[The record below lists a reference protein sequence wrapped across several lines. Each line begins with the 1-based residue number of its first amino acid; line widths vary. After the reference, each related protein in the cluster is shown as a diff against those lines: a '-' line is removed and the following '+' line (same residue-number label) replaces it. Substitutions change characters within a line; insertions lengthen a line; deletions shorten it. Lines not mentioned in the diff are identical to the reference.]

1 MSTRYSSLKRIT
13 RNTFII
19 FVLLLLLLHPTGTAR
34 AASYTAGT
42 FTELETAITIA
53 NGNSEADTIT
63 LTADI
68 TLTGALPQITS
79 SYTLTIEGAGHTL
92 DGAGAYRVL
101 YVNLGNLIINNLTI
115 TNGNVSGAYGGGFY
129 NNSSIVT
136 INNCTISNN
145 SATGDGGGLYN
156 FGNTTINNSTFS
168 GNSSRAWGGGV
179 RNDAG
184 TLTINNSSIS
194 GNSAGAMG
202 GGGGIANTAT
212 LTLNRNIISGNSVT
226 GPRVVGVEIVNYGSI
241 TSNYNVLGYSGLTN
255 AQAYEYFTPN
265 SITDY
270 NATSD
275 GGHPT
280 ALANI
285 LNTTLANNGGPTLT
299 HALISGSPAIDL
311 APSAE
316 CTASPISGIDQRG
329 AARNYNGSGS
339 TGDYEC
345 DSGAYELHQSVLNGT
360 CSGPGLSGTQTFAFA
375 SGNTVTINV
384 SIPNGLNCITV
395 EEMGPGT
402 NHIMATGPGSG
413 GETLQTNNWWH
424 ISGNATGFTVSI
436 TLPYATPDGYT
447 RVCKWPGNLGG
458 AGWDCDN
465 GTYTTPGTTSVTR
478 TNIQSFSDWAVGQGV
493 GPTAITLYN
502 FNARSGNPWVGA
514 GLAISVLA
522 AGFLIILLLV
532 RIRKQAHG

>member
-1 MSTRYSSLKRIT
+1 MSTQYSSLKRIA
-13 RNTFII
+13 RNIIIVFI
-19 FVLLLLLLHPTGTAR
+19 LLIVLLHPSGAAR
-34 AASYTAGT
+34 AASFTAGT
-42 FTELETAITIA
+42 FSELETAINTA

-275 GGHPT
+275 GG
-280 ALANI
+280 NGII
-285 LNTTLANNGGPTLT
+285 LLTSILTTTLANNGGPTYT
-299 HALISGSPAIDL
+299 HALVSGSPAIDR
-311 APSAE
+311 APSDE

-345 DSGAYELHQSVLNGT
+345 DSGAYEYRNPTENCTLSIGPPIIIENVTFNFTGT
-360 CSGPGLSGTQTFAFA
+360 SLGTLSCV
-375 SGNTVTINV
+375 TVD
-384 SIPNGLNCITV
+384 
-395 EEMGPGT
+395 EMGAD
-402 NHIMATGPGSG
+402 HIMATGQGPSG
-413 GETLQTNNWWH
+413 VTLHTGNWWY
-424 ISGNATGFTVSI
+424 ILGNGTGFTVSI